1 MKQFFRNNGF
11 LILIAAVL
19 LAAVL
24 AVGSMILGGNPVAD
38 VVGVLTTPFRALS
51 STVAGW
57 VEEQYDRTF
66 RYDALEEAYNDL
78 KRQYSELKEKE
89 REYEDAIRENEQYK
103 DLLGLAQDRED
114 FVFEKATIDQRNTSS
129 WERTATLNKGSRHGV
144 EANDCVVDQYGNLV
158 GIITEVDY
166 NSCIMTFITDGE
178 IEIGG
183 RVARVDENA
192 VLEGDFTLMLSGQL
206 KLSYLADDTSLIAGD
221 QVTTSGLGLLYPA
234 GLLVGTVES
243 IHTEANGQD
252 QYAVIQP
259 AADLDNIRYVYII
272 KEFDTAG

>member
-114 FVFEKATIDQRNTSS
+114 FVFEEATIDQRNTSG